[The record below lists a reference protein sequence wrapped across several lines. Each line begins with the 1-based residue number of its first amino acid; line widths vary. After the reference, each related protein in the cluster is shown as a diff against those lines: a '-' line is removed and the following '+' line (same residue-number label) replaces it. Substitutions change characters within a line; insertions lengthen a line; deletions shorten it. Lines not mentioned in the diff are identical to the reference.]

1 MNIEDL
7 VLKTEPLALPKPNK
21 VIVNVEGME
30 YFILHTKEK
39 DYVLDFQKL
48 LEDYGAEIKE

>member
-7 VLKTEPLALPKPNK
+7 VWKVERFAPIKPNK
-21 VIVNVEGME
+21 VIVDVECME

-48 LEDYGAEIKE
+48 LEDYGVEVKE